1 MTTETLFEKM
11 RTRECLDCG
20 VVGFAGPPTAEHCH
34 KCVLEHLS
42 AKATAIYGGGEVLAT
57 LQCSRRYSCREMEG
71 SRQLRRVVKLSRRC
85 RDPRRCKIRTPFPQ
99 LEKLPTSRHRNRRQ
113 HHDARYDEAHRQFL
127 REGDE

>member
-42 AKATAIYGGGEVLAT
+42 AKATAIYGGGEVLDTEELKAGLEAT
-57 LQCSRRYSCREMEG
+57 GLTVLVFE
-71 SRQLRRVVKLSRRC
+71 
-85 RDPRRCKIRTPFPQ
+85 
-99 LEKLPTSRHRNRRQ
+99 
-113 HHDARYDEAHRQFL
+113 
-127 REGDE
+127 